1 MPTRTRFE
9 ATARRGYAILTLI
22 LAIGMAFSI
31 RRFSSVA
38 DAQTQWLSAQERNI
52 TLVERLRWTTELIV
66 SHGRGYLIS
75 GNRELLDEAEDAKA
89 RFRENIRALRAQSL
103 SPTALQLVAEVE
115 AEAGRFF
122 LFQRDLFAAR
132 ERTGDAGLIA
142 RRFDEE
148 LRPLRRDLYRS
159 LERLIDH
166 KEFAIEAAYAGERAE
181 RAQLVLRLYGLLVL
195 LASAGLGIAWYF
207 TKRLGNLYHQVR
219 EAREAAGRAVT
230 ARDELM
236 GIVAHDL
243 RNPLSAITLKA
254 ARLRR
259 AADSEQVRQQAES
272 IENVAKRME
281 QLIRTMLDA
290 ATMEASKFSVT
301 PAPCAADDLLRETL
315 ELFGPLAESK
325 QVRFEQSVNAP
336 GLVIFAERGRV
347 LQVLSNLVGN
357 ALKFTPQGGRVTLSI
372 DREGRMARFAVVDTG
387 QGIPREDLTSIF
399 ERFWKVE
406 AYEERGTGLGLYIA
420 KGIVDAHGGRIWV
433 ESEVGRGTRF
443 YVTLPLADPA
453 AHRASAAEEAPAL
466 PAESDPRAGG

>member
-9 ATARRGYAILTLI
+9 ATARRGYAILI
-22 LAIGMAFSI
+22 LLLAVGMAFSL

-38 DAQTQWLSAQERNI
+38 DAQIEWLSEKERNI
-52 TLVERLRWTTELIV
+52 TLVERLRWTAELVV
-66 SHGRGYLIS
+66 SHGRGYLVS

-89 RFRENIRALRAQSL
+89 RFRENIRALRAESR
-103 SPTALQLVAEVE
+103 SPTALQLVADVE
-115 AEAGRFF
+115 EAAGRFI
-122 LFQRDLFAAR
+122 LIQRELLAAR
-132 ERTGDAGLIA
+132 ERTEDAGLIA

-148 LRPLRRDLYRS
+148 LRPRRRDLYRS
-159 LERLIDH
+159 LERLVDH
-166 KEFAIEAAYAGERAE
+166 KEFAIEAAYAGARAE
-181 RAQLVLRLYGLLVL
+181 RAELALRLYSLLGL
-195 LASAGLGIAWYF
+195 LASTGLGVAWYF
-207 TKRLGNLYHQVR
+207 TRRLGGLYQQVR
-219 EAREAAGRAVT
+219 EAREAARRAVT

-290 ATMEASKFSVT
+290 ATLETSKFSVT
-301 PAPCAADDLLRETL
+301 PAPCAVDDLLRETL

-325 QVRFEQSVNAP
+325 QVRIEQSVSAP
-336 GLVIFAERGRV
+336 GLVISAERGRV

-357 ALKFTPQGGRVTLSI
+357 ALKFTPQGGRVTLSV
-372 DREGRMARFAVVDTG
+372 DRESEVARFGVIDTG
-387 QGIPREDLTSIF
+387 PGIPREDLQSIF

-406 AYEERGTGLGLYIA
+406 APGERGTGLGLYIA
-420 KGIVDAHGGRIWV
+420 KGIVDAHGGRIWA
-433 ESEVGRGTRF
+433 ESEVGRGARF
-443 YVTLPLADPA
+443 YVTLPLVEPA
-453 AHRASAAEEAPAL
+453 ARRASAAEEAPAL
-466 PAESDPRAGG
+466 SAESDPRAGG

>member
-9 ATARRGYAILTLI
+9 ATARRGYAILTLL

-38 DAQTQWLSAQERNI
+38 DAQIQWLSAQERNI

-66 SHGRGYLIS
+66 SHGRGYLVS

-89 RFRENIRALRAQSL
+89 RFRENIRALRAQPL
-103 SPTALQLVAEVE
+103 SPTALQLLADLE
-115 AEAGRFF
+115 AEAARFF
-122 LFQRDLFAAR
+122 LLQRELLVAR
-132 ERTGDAGLIA
+132 ERTDDAGLIA
-142 RRFDEE
+142 RRFDAE
-148 LRPLRRDLYRS
+148 LRPLRRELYRS
-159 LERLIDH
+159 IERLVEH

-181 RAQLVLRLYGLLVL
+181 RAELVLRLYGLLVL

-207 TKRLGNLYHQVR
+207 TRRLGNLYHQVR
-219 EAREAAGRAVT
+219 EAREAARRAVT

-259 AADSEQVRQQAES
+259 AAGSEQVRQQAES

-290 ATMEASKFSVT
+290 ATLEASKFSVT
-301 PAPCAADDLLRETL
+301 PAPCAVDDLLRETL

-325 QVRFEQSVNAP
+325 RVRLEQSVSAP

-357 ALKFTPQGGRVTLSI
+357 ALKFTPQGGRVILSV
-372 DREGRMARFAVVDTG
+372 DRDSEAARFGVVDSG
-387 QGIPREDLTSIF
+387 PGIPREDLTSIF

-406 AYEERGTGLGLYIA
+406 ASGERGTGLGLYIA
-420 KGIVDAHGGRIWV
+420 KGIVDAHGGRIWA

-453 AHRASAAEEAPAL
+453 AHRAPAAEEAPAL
-466 PAESDPRAGG
+466 SAEGDPRAGG